1 MFRFP
6 SLALIRS
13 LTAQANQLRFSDD
26 PVSKALADKLMA
38 ATNPQREYRTTKR
51 GAHTRNFG
59 RPAKKTN
66 RQNVSARTKRKHRRA
81 A

>member
-6 SLALIRS
+6 SLALVRA
-13 LTAQANQLRFSDD
+13 LTAQANTLRFSDD
-26 PVSKALADKLMA
+26 PASKVLADALMA
-38 ATNPQREYRTTKR
+38 RTNPQREYRATKR

-59 RPAKKTN
+59 RPTKKTN